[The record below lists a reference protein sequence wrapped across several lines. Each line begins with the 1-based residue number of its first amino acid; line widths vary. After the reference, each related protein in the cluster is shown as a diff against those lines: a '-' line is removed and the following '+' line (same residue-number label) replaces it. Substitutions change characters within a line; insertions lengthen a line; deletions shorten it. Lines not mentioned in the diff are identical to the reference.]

1 MQNDLTDAFPQLNDA
16 IQAVGDQFLQES
28 QRVQLPVGQFVCME
42 GQACS
47 HLALILSGTVRVYKS
62 GETGRE
68 ITLYRLSR
76 GESCILTASCILN
89 QRAFP
94 AFAITETEV
103 DGYVIPATTFHRWVD
118 HYSPWQHY
126 VFQLLSRRL
135 ESVIEVIEEVAF
147 RRMDA
152 RLADYL
158 LERAAQGGSD
168 ALNATHEMIAADLGS
183 SREVVSRLLKDFER
197 EGLVL
202 LGRGRIQLRE
212 IGKLQSRR
220 DRV

>member
-1 MQNDLTDAFPQLNDA
+1 MQSELTDAFPQLSA
-16 IQAVGDQFLQES
+16 ALQAVEAQFLQES

-47 HLALILSGTVRVYKS
+47 HLALILDGTVRVYKS

-89 QRAFP
+89 ERAFP

-103 DGYVIPATTFHRWVD
+103 DGYVIPAPTFHRWVAQ
-118 HYSPWQHY
+118 HQAWQHY

-135 ESVIEVIEEVAF
+135 EAVIEVIEEVAF

-158 LERAAQGGSD
+158 LERATQIDSG

-197 EGLVL
+197 EGFVK
-202 LGRGRIQLRE
+202 LGRGRILLEATDELR
-212 IGKLQSRR
+212 SRYR
-220 DRV
+220 RM